1 MSVQVRASGD
11 GLAVVE
17 KRAHVSRELPIIV
30 IDGSASWRLWWS
42 DLFRYRGA
50 LQSLARRNVQ
60 ARYKQ
65 AVLGVA
71 WALLQPVIQV
81 GVFTLL
87 FGMLAKIPS
96 DGAPYPLFALAGL
109 LPWNLFAKTISDGA
123 QSLVVYQTVISKL
136 YFPRIYLVIASA
148 ASALVDAA
156 ATVLLLAA
164 AMAWYGVHP
173 GVRVLLAIPALAGVL
188 LFALGFAALL
198 AGVNARWR
206 DVQHTLPFLMQV
218 GLYVTPVIYRT
229 SFIPEKWRWLLALN
243 PLTAL
248 VEIFRAA
255 ALGLPLPDVRVISTS
270 LAVSLVAIVA
280 GVLYFRR
287 TEATVVDVL

>member
-1 MSVQVRASGD
+1 MSVQVPQLRGEAAVGD
-11 GLAVVE
+11 DPEHGG
-17 KRAHVSRELPIIV
+17 RELPVIV

-42 DLFRYRGA
+42 DLFVYRGA

-60 ARYKQ
+60 SRYKQ
-65 AVLGVA
+65 AALGVT
-71 WALLQPVIQV
+71 WALLQPAIQV

-96 DGAPYPLFALAGL
+96 DGVPYPLFALAGL
-109 LPWNLFAKTISDGA
+109 LPWNLFQKTTSDGA
-123 QSLVVYQTVISKL
+123 QSLVTYQTVISKL
-136 YFPRIYLVIASA
+136 YFPRIYLVLASA

-156 ATVLLLAA
+156 VTVVFFLAA
-164 AMAWYGVHP
+164 MLWYGVHP
-173 GVRVLLAIPALAGVL
+173 GARMLLAIPALGGVL

-198 AGVNARWR
+198 AGINARWR

-229 SFIPEKWRWLLALN
+229 SFVPEKWRWLLALN

-255 ALGLPLPDVRVISTS
+255 ALGLAMPDAYTVLAS
-270 LAVSLVAIVA
+270 LGVSLVMIVT